1 MEKLLAIA
9 GLGQK
14 VYGRWL
20 FQHLLSGIIVVV
32 GLTIV
37 TAIMVSATLIGSLI
51 AAYYMLLQHGTEP
64 YLAMIIIGVSG
75 VLTIVILVLLTLASL
90 YHLRQMPR
98 TLLEKSPLTS
108 GVMATLNA
116 FTDGLMA
123 D

>member
-20 FQHLLSGIIVVV
+20 FQHLLSGIIVVA

-51 AAYYMLLQHGTEP
+51 AAYLMLLQHGTEP
-64 YLAMIIIGVSG
+64 YLAMIIIGISG
-75 VLTIVILVLLTLASL
+75 VLTVVILVLLTLASL

-98 TLLEKSPLTS
+98 TMLERSPLTS